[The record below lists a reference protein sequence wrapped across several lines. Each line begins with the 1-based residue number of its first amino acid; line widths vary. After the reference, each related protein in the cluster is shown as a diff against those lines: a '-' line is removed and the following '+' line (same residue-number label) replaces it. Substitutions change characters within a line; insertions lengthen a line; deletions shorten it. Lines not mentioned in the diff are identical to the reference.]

1 MSGLPDGLH
10 RIARLETEFRPA
22 PWDFATR
29 EAARID
35 AHWAQARAE
44 KPALFDGKVL
54 LMREPEIFSAPGGD
68 MLRGAFFETDFRNF
82 HAWLAFGAPG
92 GGAFNCFSM
101 AALRTSDGAFLL
113 GEMASH
119 TMNAG
124 KIYFAAG
131 TPDRSDIFGQKVDLA
146 ASVAREMMEE
156 TGFAPD
162 EAPAGPQ
169 WCVVVSGARIACIQ
183 QRFLALTAH
192 EALARAADFLAHER
206 EPELLRLHAVF
217 GPQGIDPERM
227 PDFIKIYLRDAFAA
241 WSQCGQ

>member
-10 RIARLETEFRPA
+10 RVTRLETPFRPGS
-22 PWDFATR
+22 WDFARR
-29 EAARID
+29 EAERID

-54 LMREPEIFSAPGGD
+54 LMRDPEIFSAPDGD
-68 MLRGAFFETDFRNF
+68 VLRGVFFETDFRNF
-82 HAWLAFGAPG
+82 HAWDSFGDPADG
-92 GGAFNCFSM
+92 VFNCFSM
-101 AALRTSDGAFLL
+101 AALRTRDGAFLL

-146 ASVAREMMEE
+146 ASVAREMTEE

-162 EAPAGPQ
+162 EAPAGRG
-169 WCVVVSGARIACIQ
+169 WSVVVLGAKIACIQ
-183 QRFLALTAH
+183 QRFLPLTAR
-192 EALARAADFLAHER
+192 EAVARAVDFLAR
-206 EPELLRLHAVF
+206 EKDPELVRLHAVF
-217 GPQGIDPERM
+217 GPGEIDPERM
-227 PDFIKIYLRDAFAA
+227 PDFIQTFLREAFAA
-241 WSQCGQ
+241 QPCG